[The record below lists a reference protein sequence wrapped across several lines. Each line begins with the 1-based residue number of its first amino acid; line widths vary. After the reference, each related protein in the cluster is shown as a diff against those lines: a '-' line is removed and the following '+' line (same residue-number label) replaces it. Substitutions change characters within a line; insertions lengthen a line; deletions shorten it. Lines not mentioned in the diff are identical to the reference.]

1 MKKKMLAVLLAAS
14 MVASMTA
21 CGSSNSADTTTTEEG
36 TNESTDGAE
45 AAADVSDLKI
55 GLITDVG
62 GVNDGSFN
70 QSSWEGLE
78 RAGEELG
85 VTVNY
90 LESAT
95 DADYKPNME
104 TFIDEDYDLIISVGY
119 MLADAT
125 REAAE
130 ANPDTKFAI
139 IDDATIDLPNVTS
152 LMFKAEQA
160 SYLVGYVAG
169 LTTKTN
175 NIGFVVGMTNET
187 MNQFGYGYCAG
198 AIDANPD
205 ITVQQMNANS
215 FADSATGKSM
225 ANAEITNGAD
235 IVFQAAGAT
244 GLGVIEACQ
253 EAGVYAIGVDSDQSA
268 TYTEQPEIQKTF
280 VTSVLKK
287 MGNGIY
293 KVIGDF
299 LNNGTLPYGKYEIF
313 GLAEDSVGIVENDLY
328 DQYVSDAGKAMIEEA
343 CNVYAD
349 IIAKYP
355 NKEEFYLIE
364 AELYISVEKWQ
375 KAIEV
380 FDRYEQQNGITEP
393 VSIEKIKLY
402 TKLDDVKK
410 ASNELLKLIRKF
422 PDKSEYLSLLAE
434 LYFKKDYKFWIVY

>member
-1 MKKKMLAVLLAAS
+1 MKKKMLAVLLAGA
-14 MVASMTA
+14 MVASLTA
-21 CGSSNSADTTTTEEG
+21 CGGSNSADTADTTKTEESG
-36 TNESTDGAE
+36 DSAE
-45 AAADVSDLKI
+45 AADTKDASEFKV

-95 DADYKPNME
+95 DADYAPNLE
-104 TFIDEDYDLIISVGY
+104 TFVDEDYDLIISVGY

-125 REAAE
+125 RAAAE

-139 IDDATIDLPNVTS
+139 IDDSSIDLPNVTS
-152 LMFKAEQA
+152 LIFHAEQA

-169 LTTKTN
+169 LTTKSN

-205 ITVQQMNANS
+205 VTVQQMNANS

-253 EAGVYAIGVDSDQSA
+253 EAGVYAIGVDSDQSSIA
-268 TYTEQPEIQKTF
+268 PNTVLTSAMKRVDNAVYEAVQELIDGTLEGGVKTF
-280 VTSVLKK
+280 DLAAGGVDIAPSQDL
-287 MGNGIY
+287 ISED
-293 KVIGDF
+293 VIAAVD
-299 LNNGTLPYGKYEIF
+299 
-313 GLAEDSVGIVENDLY
+313 
-328 DQYVSDAGKAMIEEA
+328 
-343 CNVYAD
+343 
-349 IIAKYP
+349 
-355 NKEEFYLIE
+355 
-364 AELYISVEKWQ
+364 
-375 KAIEV
+375 EV
-380 FDRYEQQNGITEP
+380 K
-393 VSIEKIKLY
+393 EKIISGDVVVP
-402 TKLDDVKK
+402 DDK
-410 ASNELLKLIRKF
+410 ASFEEKYG
-422 PDKSEYLSLLAE
+422 D
-434 LYFKKDYKFWIVY
+434 VYVLD

>member
-1 MKKKMLAVLLAAS
+1 MKKKMLAVLLAGA
-14 MVASMTA
+14 MVASLTA
-21 CGSSNSADTTTTEEG
+21 CGGSNSADTADTTKTEESG
-36 TNESTDGAE
+36 DGAE
-45 AAADVSDLKI
+45 AADTKDASEFKV

-95 DADYKPNME
+95 DADYAPNME

-125 REAAE
+125 RAAAE

-139 IDDATIDLPNVTS
+139 IDDSSIDLPNVTS

-205 ITVQQMNANS
+205 ITVQQFNANS
-215 FADSATGKSM
+215 FADSATGKTM
-225 ANAEITNGAD
+225 ANTAITNGAD

-253 EAGVYAIGVDSDQSA
+253 EAGVYAIGVDSDQSSIA
-268 TYTEQPEIQKTF
+268 PKT
-280 VTSVLKK
+280 VLTSAMKRVDNAVYDAVQELIDDKLE
-287 MGNGIY
+287 GGVQTFDLAAGGVDIAPSQDLISDD
-293 KVIGDF
+293 VIKAVDEVKEKIISGDVVIPDNKDDF
-299 LNNGTLPYGKYEIF
+299 E
-313 GLAEDSVGIVENDLY
+313 
-328 DQYVSDAGKAMIEEA
+328 
-343 CNVYAD
+343 
-349 IIAKYP
+349 AKYGDV
-355 NKEEFYLIE
+355 Y
-364 AELYISVEKWQ
+364 V
-375 KAIEV
+375 
-380 FDRYEQQNGITEP
+380 
-393 VSIEKIKLY
+393 
-402 TKLDDVKK
+402 LD
-410 ASNELLKLIRKF
+410 
-422 PDKSEYLSLLAE
+422 
-434 LYFKKDYKFWIVY
+434 

>member
-1 MKKKMLAVLLAAS
+1 MRKKVMAAVLTAA
-14 MVASMTA
+14 MVASI
-21 CGSSNSADTTTTEEG
+21 SVVPQSV
-36 TNESTDGAE
+36 
-45 AAADVSDLKI
+45 AAATDPSDLKI

-78 RAGEELG
+78 KAGEDLG

-95 DADYKPNME
+95 DADYQPNME
-104 TFIDEDYDLIISVGY
+104 TFVDEDYDLIISVGY

-125 REAAE
+125 KEAAE

-139 IDDATIDLPNVTS
+139 IDDSSIYLPNVTS

-205 ITVQQMNANS
+205 ITVQQFNANS

-225 ANAEITNGAD
+225 ANTAITNGAD

-253 EAGVYAIGVDSDQSA
+253 EAGVYAIGVDSDQSSIA
-268 TYTEQPEIQKTF
+268 PKT
-280 VTSVLKK
+280 VLTSAMKRVDTAVYDAVQELIDGKLE
-287 MGNGIY
+287 GGVETFDLAAGGVDIAPSQDLISDD
-293 KVIGDF
+293 VI
-299 LNNGTLPYGKYEIF
+299 
-313 GLAEDSVGIVENDLY
+313 
-328 DQYVSDAGKAMIEEA
+328 KA
-343 CNVYAD
+343 V
-349 IIAKYP
+349 
-355 NKEEFYLIE
+355 
-364 AELYISVEKWQ
+364 
-375 KAIEV
+375 
-380 FDRYEQQNGITEP
+380 
-393 VSIEKIKLY
+393 
-402 TKLDDVKK
+402 DDVKEK
-410 ASNELLKLIRKF
+410 IISGDVVV
-422 PDKSEYLSLLAE
+422 PDNKDDFE
-434 LYFKKDYKFWIVY
+434 KKYGDVYVLD

>member
-1 MKKKMLAVLLAAS
+1 MRKKVMAAVLTAA
-14 MVASMTA
+14 MVASV
-21 CGSSNSADTTTTEEG
+21 SAMPQMV
-36 TNESTDGAE
+36 
-45 AAADVSDLKI
+45 AAADDEFKI

-70 QSSWEGLE
+70 QSAWEGLE
-78 RAGEELG
+78 KAGEELG
-85 VTVNY
+85 VEVNY

-95 DADYKPNME
+95 DADYQPNME
-104 TFIDEDYDLIISVGY
+104 TFVDEDYDLIISVGY

-139 IDDATIDLPNVTS
+139 IDDSSIDLPNVTS

-205 ITVQQMNANS
+205 ITVQQFNANS
-215 FADSATGKSM
+215 FADSATGKTM
-225 ANAEITNGAD
+225 ANTAITNGAD

-299 LNNGTLPYGKYEIF
+299 LNDGTLPYGKYEIF

-343 CNVYAD
+343 KKGIAD
-349 IIAKYP
+349 GSITVEGAIG
-355 NKEEFYLIE
+355 KEQSEIKAEIE
-364 AELYISVEKWQ
+364 
-375 KAIEV
+375 
-380 FDRYEQQNGITEP
+380 
-393 VSIEKIKLY
+393 
-402 TKLDDVKK
+402 
-410 ASNELLKLIRKF
+410 ELLAK
-422 PDKSEYLSLLAE
+422 
-434 LYFKKDYKFWIVY
+434 